1 MDLGIVAR
9 NVREHIGFTIDRNA
23 LDYIYVLAFGIVGC
37 LTI

>member
-23 LDYIYVLAFGIVGC
+23 LDGRYVSASAIVDY
-37 LTI
+37 LTA